1 MLWISSQTAKAKG
14 LPQQKQM
21 EQHMTKMI
29 SLSALVLAGTASSAF
44 AHGDHSGDVLQVLAH
59 LLTEPDHLAM
69 LSVAVV
75 VGFGLYRLARHKA

>member
-1 MLWISSQTAKAKG
+1 
-14 LPQQKQM
+14 M
-21 EQHMTKMI
+21 EQQMTKTI
-29 SLSALVLAGTASSAF
+29 SLSALVLAGTASNAL
-44 AHGDHSGDVLQVLAH
+44 AHGDHSGNTLQALTH